1 MDSQSAVATVRRSQM
16 MRSTNSLI
24 GVFISLGGMT
34 PLVIASPDVR
44 IEQVSSWDGAY
55 TATVFIENPADQPLI
70 DGWALEWISG
80 PDVASVWSG
89 VLSIDG
95 STTTVSNASWNGVID
110 PGGSTEFGM
119 TINGTWPPDFPAL
132 TFNDNPIMMGGLVGD
147 GGNSGNNGEDE
158 NNTCPQDINDDDV
171 VDVSDLLLLIHAW
184 GDCANPEIC
193 AADING
199 DETVAIDDL
208 TALLAAFGDCPGSST
223 GPTGDQRI
231 IAYYIEW
238 GIYGRDFQPSDIPV
252 DKITHLNYAFA
263 NIDSDGRI
271 AIGDP
276 YAAIDK
282 AYPGDTWDQPYRGTY
297 NQINN
302 VLKSQYPHLKTLISV
317 GGWTWSGRFS
327 DVALTEVSRT
337 TFAESC
343 VEFIRTY
350 NFDGV
355 DIDWEYPVCCGLGSN
370 TYRPEDRENYTLL
383 MEELRDQLDTA
394 SEEDGRTYL
403 LTIAAAGGI
412 DKLENYDLA
421 GIADQCDWINT
432 MSYDFMGAWDL
443 SIAGHHAGLEAN
455 PDNPS
460 ANENVRLH
468 YNASG
473 SVQPWLNAGVSPDK
487 VVMGVPF
494 YGRAWGGVPST
505 NGGLFQS
512 ASSVPPGTW
521 DDWSSGATGIND
533 YFEIEA
539 MLQSGNYTRY
549 WDDQAKVPW
558 LYSPTEHGGH
568 FISYDDEESLQ
579 HKVDFVQQYEL
590 GGVMIWEITADRN
603 GGLLDVLQGI
613 MTVP

>member
-1 MDSQSAVATVRRSQM
+1 MDSQSAVATVWRSQM

-24 GVFISLGGMT
+24 GVFMSLGGMA
-34 PLVIASPDVR
+34 PLAIASPDVR

-55 TATVFIENPADQPLI
+55 TATVFIENPTDQPPI
-70 DGWALEWISG
+70 DGWALEWVNG
-80 PDVASVWSG
+80 PDVTSVWSG
-89 VLSIDG
+89 VFSIDG
-95 STTTVSNASWNGVID
+95 STRTVSNASWNGVLD

-132 TFNDNPIMMGGLVGD
+132 TFNDNPIMMGGLGGD
-147 GGNSGNNGEDE
+147 DGNSGNNGEDQ

-184 GDCANPEIC
+184 GDCANPDIC

-208 TALLAAFGDCPGSST
+208 TALLAAFGDCSGSST
-223 GPTGDQRI
+223 GPAGDQRI

-383 MEELRDQLDTA
+383 MEELRSQLDIA

-443 SIAGHHAGLEAN
+443 SITGHHAGLEAN
-455 PDNPS
+455 PENPS

-473 SVQPWLNAGVSPDK
+473 SIQPWLNAGVSPDK

-512 ASSVPPGTW
+512 GSSVPPGTW

-568 FISYDDEESLQ
+568 FISYDDEESIQ
-579 HKVDFVQQYEL
+579 HKVDFVQQHEL

>member
-1 MDSQSAVATVRRSQM
+1 M

-95 STTTVSNASWNGVID
+95 STTTVSNASWNGVIA